1 MGIPD
6 LWLTGWLEIPS
17 AQRKGALQV
26 FGLDLLAFL
35 GAGSQL
41 EREVVGDGFAFAV
54 RVRRQED
61 FVCLGGQLL
70 ELVDDFF
77 FAGRDHQLGLERAM
91 LEFDANVVLR
101 QVHDV
106 AD

>member
-1 MGIPD
+1 MIDVAGVAKGVLDGLLGD
-6 LWLTGWLEIPS
+6 LVEGDT
-17 AQRKGALQV
+17 
-26 FGLDLLAFL
+26 LDLLALFRV
-35 GAGSQL
+35 GPQL

-70 ELVDDFF
+70 ELVDDFL